1 MLPDQPRSVPDW
13 YHRVMALTVRT
24 DEQMEQALD
33 ALVETEGVSRQEVIR
48 RSILDR
54 YERTVHAR
62 PRRGRNEPA
71 ECALGGRA
79 RAAWAVVSETEYL
92 DLEDLLSI
100 VRALGIG
107 PVRDLGLLD
116 SAAARPRASAFA
128 EDAYPTIELKA
139 AALLHSL
146 ARNHS
151 LVDGNKRLSWLAVVV
166 FLDLNG
172 CEVTLSDEEAFQLVM
187 DVVSSDIELDEIVR
201 RLQVSSTS

>member
-1 MLPDQPRSVPDW
+1 MRG
-13 YHRVMALTVRT
+13 
-24 DEQMEQALD
+24 
-33 ALVETEGVSRQEVIR
+33 TE
-48 RSILDR
+48 
-54 YERTVHAR
+54 H
-62 PRRGRNEPA
+62 
-71 ECALGGRA
+71 
-79 RAAWAVVSETEYL
+79 L
-92 DLEDLLSI
+92 DLEDLLSM

-116 SAAARPRASAFA
+116 SAVARPRASAFA

-146 ARNHS
+146 ARNHP

-172 CEVTLSDEEAFQLVM
+172 CEASVSDEEAFQLVM
-187 DVVSSDIELDEIVR
+187 DVTCGDIELEEIVR